1 MPTIEIAVK
10 NKIARQTNYEIY
22 VCGNSDYCLLFDF
35 DAEWDEYDVKTA
47 RLKYNG
53 KYQEVVFTGNEC
65 PFPIISNTKN
75 IQIGVYAGALHTST
89 SAVVPA
95 QKSILC
101 GDEAHENPPTDV
113 YNQLLELLKDGGVND
128 EEIAEAVAL
137 YMAEHPQATVTAG
150 ENVSIVDGKITV
162 ITTDEATADNTL
174 PITSAG
180 VHAQIG
186 NINTLLET
194 I

>member
-22 VCGNSDYCLLFDF
+22 VCGNSDYVLIFDF
-35 DAEWDEYDVKTA
+35 DAEWDAYDIKTA

-53 KYQEVVFTGNEC
+53 KYQEVVFTGQEC
-65 PFPIISNTKN
+65 PLPIISNTKN
-75 IQIGVYAGALHTST
+75 IQIGVYAGSLHTST

-101 GDEAHENPPTDV
+101 GDETHENPPADV
-113 YNQLLELLKDGGVND
+113 YNQLLELLRDGVND
-128 EEIAEAVAL
+128 DEIADAVAD
-137 YMAEHPQATVTAG
+137 YMAEHPQETVTAG

-162 ITTDEATADNTL
+162 LTTDEAAEDNTL

>member
-10 NKIARQTNYEIY
+10 NKIARQTDYEVY

-35 DAEWDEYDVKTA
+35 DGEWDAYNVKTA

-53 KYQEVVFTGNEC
+53 KFQEVVFTGNEC
-65 PFPIISNTKN
+65 PLPIINNTNN
-75 IQIGVYAGALHTST
+75 IQIGVYAGSLHTST
-89 SAVVPA
+89 SAVVSA

-101 GDEAHENPPTDV
+101 GDAAHENPPADV
-113 YNQLLELLKDGGVND
+113 YNQLLELLKKGVND
-128 EEIAEAVAL
+128 EEIADAVAQ
-137 YMAEHPQATVTAG
+137 YMEEHPQEVITAG
-150 ENVSIVDGKITV
+150 ENVNITDGKITV
-162 ITTDEATADNTL
+162 VTTNEAAQDNTL